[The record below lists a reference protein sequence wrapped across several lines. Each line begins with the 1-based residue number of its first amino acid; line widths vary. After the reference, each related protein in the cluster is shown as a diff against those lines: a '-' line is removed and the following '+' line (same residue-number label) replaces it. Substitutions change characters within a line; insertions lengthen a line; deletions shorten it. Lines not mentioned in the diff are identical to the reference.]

1 MNMMRSMGFFFLF
14 LLVPLGALLASYPGP
29 IADWLSALFGVS
41 ISRGNLGAGFMVLAA
56 ICLKV
61 DLSIRRRAQAR
72 QASIA

>member
-14 LLVPLGALLASYPGP
+14 LLVPLGALLANYPGP
-29 IADWLSALFGVS
+29 IAEWLSGLFGVQ

-61 DLSIRRRAQAR
+61 DLTIRRRAQAS

>member
-14 LLVPLGALLASYPGP
+14 LLVPLGALLANYPGP
-29 IADWLSALFGVS
+29 IAEWLSGLFGVQ
-41 ISRGNLGAGFMVLAA
+41 ISRGNLGAGFMLLAA

-61 DLSIRRRAQAR
+61 DLTIRRRAQAS